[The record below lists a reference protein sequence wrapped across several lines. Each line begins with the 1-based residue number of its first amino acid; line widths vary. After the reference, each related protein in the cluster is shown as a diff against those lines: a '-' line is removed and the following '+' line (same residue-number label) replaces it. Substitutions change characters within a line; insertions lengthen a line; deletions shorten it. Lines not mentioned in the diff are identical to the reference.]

1 MHLETSPCLKKGES
15 YHSLQSPHFWAPIS
29 LPLLVYSP
37 YKFLEQHVDLFFC
50 AAFGLGE
57 L

>member
-37 YKFLEQHVDLFFC
+37 YKFLEQQVNLFFC